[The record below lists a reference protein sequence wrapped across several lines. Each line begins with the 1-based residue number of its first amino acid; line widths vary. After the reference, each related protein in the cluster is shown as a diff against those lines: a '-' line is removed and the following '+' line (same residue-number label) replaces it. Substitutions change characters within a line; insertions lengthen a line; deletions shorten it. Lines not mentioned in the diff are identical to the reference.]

1 MKIQEEKI
9 EKLRILKI
17 NQNSLL
23 VENRVGQKG
32 IIHITEISNSYIVS
46 LTKIFSVGDAVYG
59 YLISQNGYKRFY
71 SLKVGHITE
80 QKKKII
86 NETGGGYLGLKHLLY
101 KLEENENKTQI

>member
-9 EKLRILKI
+9 EKLRIIKI

-46 LTKIFSVGDAVYG
+46 LVKIFNINDIVYG
-59 YLISQNGYKRFY
+59 YLINKSGYKRFY

-86 NETGGGYLGLKHLLY
+86 NETGGGYLGLKYLLH
-101 KLEENENKTQI
+101 KLEKKENKTQI